1 MFNEEN
7 KPLQGL
13 LLGILALAFVLRVT
27 VISLQGSALFLN
39 SDDAGYI
46 RCAAKWLETGVMTFG
61 SDRPTAFVGPLFPG
75 FVAIIFAFFGSDDAG
90 VQAVRYAQALLG
102 LLSVFLTYRLV
113 ELLSERRTALLAAF
127 FMAVY
132 PSNILVNGLILTETL
147 FTVLNLG
154 YLFLLVK
161 LSHGEQGSEKAEM
174 FLFGLLGAY
183 TALLTLTRATAA
195 LFPLVF
201 MVYLLWRRRYAF
213 RSWLRNGLIVL
224 MVFALSMSPW
234 WVRNYIAFD
243 RFIPF
248 SSGAGE
254 PLLLG
259 TYVDMEGLVNGSA
272 PDWPVG
278 MDELDTQQ
286 KYKEFAIE
294 RLKENVPKEPL
305 RYLKWYTWGKFLLM
319 WGGAFMWE
327 PIWWS
332 IRHLVDL
339 IHQLL
344 MVLALGGI
352 AMALW
357 RWWNRREE
365 LRAQGGLLRDEVPGD
380 RWGAGGRLTGLLL
393 LLSMPIYYT
402 AVHNLYFGFPRYNIP
417 FLPII
422 FFFSAYA
429 VIESVDA
436 LLGVRKGD
444 DGRSGPF
451 R

>member
-7 KPLQGL
+7 KPFYL
-13 LLGILALAFVLRVT
+13 LLFGILALAFILRVT
-27 VISLQGSALFLN
+27 VISLQGSTLFLN
-39 SDDAGYI
+39 SDDLGYI
-46 RCAAKWLETGVMTFG
+46 QCAAKWLETGVMTFG
-61 SDRPTAFVGPLFPG
+61 SDQPTAFVGPVFPG
-75 FVAIIFAFFGSDDAG
+75 FVAMVFAFFGSDDAG
-90 VQAVRYAQALLG
+90 VQAVRYTQALLG
-102 LLSVFLTYRLV
+102 VFSVFLTYRLV
-113 ELLSERRTALLAAF
+113 ERLSERRTALLAAF

-154 YLFLLVK
+154 YIFLLVK
-161 LSHGEQGSEKAEM
+161 LSHEEQLSEKAEM

-183 TALLTLTRATAA
+183 TALLTLARATAA
-195 LFPLVF
+195 LFPMVF
-201 MVYLLWRRRYAF
+201 MAYLLWRRRYAF
-213 RSWLRNGLIVL
+213 QNWLRNGLIVL
-224 MVFALSMSPW
+224 MVFTVCMSPW
-234 WVRNYIAFD
+234 WIRNYIAFD

-259 TYVDMEGLVNGSA
+259 TYIEMEGLVDGAA

-278 MDELDTQQ
+278 DDELDAQE
-286 KYKEFAIE
+286 KYKQFAIE

-305 RYLKWYTWGKFLLM
+305 RYLKWYTWGKFMYM

-327 PIWWS
+327 PIWTS
-332 IRHLVDL
+332 IRYWVDL

-344 MVLALGGI
+344 MVFALGG
-352 AMALW
+352 MGTALW

-365 LRAQGGLLRDEVPGD
+365 LRAHGGLLLDEVPGD

-393 LLSMPIYYT
+393 LLSMPVYYT
-402 AVHNLYFGFPRYNIP
+402 ALHNLYFGFTRYNIP

-429 VIESVDA
+429 VIEAVDA
-436 LLGVRKGD
+436 LLGARKGD
-444 DGRSGPF
+444 YGRSGLF